1 MCLLMPRMYEVS
13 EAEHF
18 NPLEGTLYCDI
29 SLDPQTS
36 DQKSVRINVTQ
47 PRFEQAGHLVKNRSE
62 GLHFEIP
69 NNSEHFIPKYKQ
81 MHS

>member
-36 DQKSVRINVTQ
+36 DQKSVRINSNTAKIRTSRTSSQ
-47 PRFEQAGHLVKNRSE
+47 EQVGRTA
-62 GLHFEIP
+62 F
-69 NNSEHFIPKYKQ
+69 
-81 MHS
+81 